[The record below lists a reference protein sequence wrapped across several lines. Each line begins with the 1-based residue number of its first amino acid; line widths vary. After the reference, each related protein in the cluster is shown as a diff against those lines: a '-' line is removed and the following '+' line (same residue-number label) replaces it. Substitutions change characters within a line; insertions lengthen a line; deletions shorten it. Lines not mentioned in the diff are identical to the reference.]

1 MFVLLIN
8 RTIANTK
15 RRDDKQGWPGKWDF
29 SAGGSAVQGD
39 TNRDAAE
46 RETYEELGLQL
57 DLTNRRPHFTINF
70 EDGYDDFFIVHQD
83 INIEK
88 LSFPTEEVQEVK
100 WVTKYELLDMIKEGL
115 FIPYRNS
122 LIEFIF
128 EMNIG
133 LGTIRE

>member
-1 MFVLLIN
+1 M
-8 RTIANTK
+8 
-15 RRDDKQGWPGKWDF
+15 
-29 SAGGSAVQGD
+29 
-39 TNRDAAE
+39 
-46 RETYEELGLQL
+46 
-57 DLTNRRPHFTINF
+57 
-70 EDGYDDFFIVHQD
+70 
-83 INIEK
+83 NIEK

-100 WVTKYELLDMIKEGL
+100 WVTKDELLGMIKEGL

>member
-1 MFVLLIN
+1 M
-8 RTIANTK
+8 TY
-15 RRDDKQGWPGKWDF
+15 Q
-29 SAGGSAVQGD
+29 
-39 TNRDAAE
+39 
-46 RETYEELGLQL
+46 ETYEELGIQL

-128 EMNIG
+128 EMNNE
-133 LGTIRE
+133 LGTLRE

>member
-1 MFVLLIN
+1 MMIFH
-8 RTIANTK
+8 
-15 RRDDKQGWPGKWDF
+15 
-29 SAGGSAVQGD
+29 SAS
-39 TNRDAAE
+39 RYKY
-46 RETYEELGLQL
+46 RETKLS
-57 DLTNRRPHFTINF
+57 NRRSTRS
-70 EDGYDDFFIVHQD
+70 
-83 INIEK
+83 K
-88 LSFPTEEVQEVK
+88 M

>member
-1 MFVLLIN
+1 M
-8 RTIANTK
+8 
-15 RRDDKQGWPGKWDF
+15 
-29 SAGGSAVQGD
+29 
-39 TNRDAAE
+39 
-46 RETYEELGLQL
+46 
-57 DLTNRRPHFTINF
+57 
-70 EDGYDDFFIVHQD
+70 HQD

-100 WVTKYELLDMIKEGL
+100 WVTKHELLDMIEEGL